1 MVTQVIIVCDCCG
14 TKFRLRWQLN
24 EYKNPFVIRCPKCK
38 IKIHGALEHGHD
50 HVVYNASVTD
60 DYDNIKYVQEVS
72 AEFLT
77 YKLTPASEFT
87 DQLSP
92 FMRSNIMNKSNVLR
106 YLKFIE
112 KHPNE
117 AETIHELYV
126 SNNYE
131 YLKKKLN
138 DKNNIYINALKQS
151 NKKLKIFPE
160 IDLYIVSH
168 HYVMVSLL
176 CSGVE
181 VDANDVIDKVLQIAK
196 RNLNQ
201 VDKFSKLM
209 NENGYYLSLNQKF
222 IKLVGLYNK
231 NYLSLIAPI
240 TVKKLD
246 DKDLMTF
253 GLSSADYEELL
264 NLYNNAYEFIGEF
277 IIYVI
282 GLNNIYERGT
292 YNEFKSGIFDIEQ
305 KVKQEDKYNRI
316 QSFVKEGEILSEGY
330 CDTLNKIVRNSAAH
344 FSVKYDTFT
353 QIITFIN
360 ENKKKTLTEK
370 MYLFELAQE
379 VLKIFSLAI
388 KLWEIAYQLEKHRML
403 SYLSVDMMCKN
414 VEIK

>member
-1 MVTQVIIVCDCCG
+1 M
-14 TKFRLRWQLN
+14 
-24 EYKNPFVIRCPKCK
+24 
-38 IKIHGALEHGHD
+38 
-50 HVVYNASVTD
+50 
-60 DYDNIKYVQEVS
+60 
-72 AEFLT
+72 
-77 YKLTPASEFT
+77 
-87 DQLSP
+87 
-92 FMRSNIMNKSNVLR
+92 
-106 YLKFIE
+106 
-112 KHPNE
+112 
-117 AETIHELYV
+117 
-126 SNNYE
+126 
-131 YLKKKLN
+131 
-138 DKNNIYINALKQS
+138 
-151 NKKLKIFPE
+151 
-160 IDLYIVSH
+160 
-168 HYVMVSLL
+168 
-176 CSGVE
+176 
-181 VDANDVIDKVLQIAK
+181 
-196 RNLNQ
+196 
-201 VDKFSKLM
+201 
-209 NENGYYLSLNQKF
+209 
-222 IKLVGLYNK
+222 
-231 NYLSLIAPI
+231 IAPI

-264 NLYNNAYEFIGEF
+264 NLYNNTYEFIGEF

-344 FSVKYDTFT
+344 FSVEYDTFT